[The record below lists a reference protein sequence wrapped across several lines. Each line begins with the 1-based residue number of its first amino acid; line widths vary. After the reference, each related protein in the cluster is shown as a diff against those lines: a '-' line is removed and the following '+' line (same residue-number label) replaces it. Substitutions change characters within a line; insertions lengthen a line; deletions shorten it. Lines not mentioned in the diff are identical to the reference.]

1 MPLVIILSNAFAQA
15 LAMTIMGIDFIRP
28 NRYIRL
34 SCLFILFCIQALF
47 IGFFPTSILV
57 NMGMVLCCIIISFY
71 INAHQKNYLK
81 SINTAVTILLICT
94 VAIVIFSSF
103 TAFVFPA
110 LFEMD
115 NPIHSLFMQIS
126 IIGFAFLVKRY
137 KGSILISTNDKK
149 LLQFYLIFKI
159 LLLFI
164 WSLGAYLI
172 YVLFINIYALVL
184 FTVMILMIVGTFF
197 VKHLLSLENEYK
209 KTEYELAERYVE
221 AKNVNKRYD
230 EIIKY
235 KHYMI
240 ALYKS
245 AVSYIDADDMQGWRE
260 YFTKNITPIH
270 DQLDKEVGN
279 YHQIEYIKIDLIKA
293 RIVEL
298 INTVS
303 QLPNVNL
310 YLHIN
315 NVINHVAMKDIDL
328 FAILNIYIDN
338 AVEEVMKQEKGEIT
352 VNIRQA
358 HNVFAF
364 SIENTLVDKK
374 STPKP
379 HNTHQGFKIVD
390 EILNKYPHSF
400 VNMSNKGGVFLQVL
414 EVCND

>member
-1 MPLVIILSNAFAQA
+1 
-15 LAMTIMGIDFIRP
+15 
-28 NRYIRL
+28 
-34 SCLFILFCIQALF
+34 
-47 IGFFPTSILV
+47 
-57 NMGMVLCCIIISFY
+57 
-71 INAHQKNYLK
+71 
-81 SINTAVTILLICT
+81 
-94 VAIVIFSSF
+94 
-103 TAFVFPA
+103 
-110 LFEMD
+110 
-115 NPIHSLFMQIS
+115 
-126 IIGFAFLVKRY
+126 
-137 KGSILISTNDKK
+137 
-149 LLQFYLIFKI
+149 
-159 LLLFI
+159 
-164 WSLGAYLI
+164 
-172 YVLFINIYALVL
+172 
-184 FTVMILMIVGTFF
+184 MIVSIFF
-197 VKHLLSLENEYK
+197 VKYILTRERELK
-209 KTEYELAERYVE
+209 KTEIALAERYVE
-221 AKNVNKRYD
+221 AKNLNKRYD
-230 EIIKY
+230 EIVKF

-245 AVSYIDADDMQGWRE
+245 GVSYIDAEDMRGWKE

-279 YHQIEYIKIDLIKA
+279 YQQIEYIQIDLIKA

-338 AVEEVMKQEKGEIT
+338 AVEEVMKQEKGEII
-352 VNIRQA
+352 VDIKQA

-379 HNTHQGFKIVD
+379 QNTHQGFKIVD
-390 EILNKYPHSF
+390 EILNKYPNSF